1 MGYQLPIKLCELF
14 LQEVFKKGDITSLD
28 EETILTIN
36 KFFENDLNVSE
47 TSRQLFVHRNTLVY
61 RLEKMEGFS
70 FAESIG
76 RTIELNVVDG
86 VILPN
91 LMMSG
96 EKESCGFLDQEGRCS
111 IHPYRPG
118 ICRLFPLGRFY
129 EEGSFRYFLQKDEC
143 PKARTKIKLSKWL
156 DTPELSRYEEFVL
169 HWHYLVKDLEE
180 KVSGGDVEESK
191 KWNMSLLKLFYF
203 SPYDS
208 SQDFFAQYE
217 NRCQL
222 FQENPVQAC

>member
-1 MGYQLPIKLCELF
+1 MGDTIVLDPYDVHRIVTHMPISLEELF
-14 LQEVFKKGDITSLD
+14 DRH
-28 EETILTIN
+28 
-36 KFFENDLNVSE
+36 FELG
-47 TSRQLFVHRNTLVY
+47 
-61 RLEKMEGFS
+61 M
-70 FAESIG
+70 
-76 RTIELNVVDG
+76 VDG
-86 VILPN
+86 VILPHLKMGAATN
-91 LMMSG
+91 A
-96 EKESCGFLDQEGRCS
+96 CTFLNDKGRCS
-111 IHPYRPG
+111 IHSIRPG

-180 KVSGGDVEESK
+180 KVSGGGVEESK

>member
-1 MGYQLPIKLCELF
+1 MKRYVSLEEISDGRLYTAKDMVRADCHGCEGCSACCHGMGESI
-14 LQEVFKKGDITSLD
+14 ILD
-28 EETILTIN
+28 PY
-36 KFFENDLNVSE
+36 D
-47 TSRQLFVHRNTLVY
+47 VY

-180 KVSGGDVEESK
+180 KVSGGGVEESK
-191 KWNMSLLKLFYF
+191 KWNMLLLKLFYF

>member
-1 MGYQLPIKLCELF
+1 MKRYVSLEEISDGRLYTAKDMVRADCHGCEGCSACCHGMGESI
-14 LQEVFKKGDITSLD
+14 ILD
-28 EETILTIN
+28 PY
-36 KFFENDLNVSE
+36 D
-47 TSRQLFVHRNTLVY
+47 VY

-191 KWNMSLLKLFYF
+191 KWNMSLLKLFYC

>member
-1 MGYQLPIKLCELF
+1 MKRYVSLEEISDGRLYTAKDMVRADCHGCEGCSACCHGMGESVI
-14 LQEVFKKGDITSLD
+14 LD
-28 EETILTIN
+28 PY
-36 KFFENDLNVSE
+36 D
-47 TSRQLFVHRNTLVY
+47 VY

-91 LMMSG
+91 LMMAG
-96 EKESCGFLDQEGRCS
+96 EKESCGFLDREGRCS

-180 KVSGGDVEESK
+180 KLSVAV
-191 KWNMSLLKLFYF
+191 
-203 SPYDS
+203 
-208 SQDFFAQYE
+208 
-217 NRCQL
+217 
-222 FQENPVQAC
+222 

>member
-1 MGYQLPIKLCELF
+1 MKRYVSLEEISDGRLYTAKDMVRADCHGCEGCSACCHGMGESI
-14 LQEVFKKGDITSLD
+14 ILD
-28 EETILTIN
+28 PY
-36 KFFENDLNVSE
+36 D
-47 TSRQLFVHRNTLVY
+47 VY
-61 RLEKMEGFS
+61 RLEKMEGCS

>member
-1 MGYQLPIKLCELF
+1 MKRYVSLEEISDGRLYTAKDMVRADCHGCEGCSACCHGMGESI
-14 LQEVFKKGDITSLD
+14 ILD
-28 EETILTIN
+28 PY
-36 KFFENDLNVSE
+36 D
-47 TSRQLFVHRNTLVY
+47 VY

-208 SQDFFAQYE
+208 SQAFFAQYE

>member
-1 MGYQLPIKLCELF
+1 MKRYVSLEEISDGRLYTAKDMVRADCHGCEGCSACCHSMGESVI
-14 LQEVFKKGDITSLD
+14 LD
-28 EETILTIN
+28 PY
-36 KFFENDLNVSE
+36 D
-47 TSRQLFVHRNTLVY
+47 VY

-91 LMMSG
+91 LVMAG

-180 KVSGGDVEESK
+180 KVSGGDVEDSK

>member
-1 MGYQLPIKLCELF
+1 MKRYVSLEEISDGRLYTAKDMVRADCHGCEGCSACCHGMGESI
-14 LQEVFKKGDITSLD
+14 ILD
-28 EETILTIN
+28 PY
-36 KFFENDLNVSE
+36 D
-47 TSRQLFVHRNTLVY
+47 VY

-70 FAESIG
+70 YTKNIG

>member
-1 MGYQLPIKLCELF
+1 MKRYVSLEEISDGRLYTAKDMVRADCHGCEGCSACCHGMGESI
-14 LQEVFKKGDITSLD
+14 ILD
-28 EETILTIN
+28 PY
-36 KFFENDLNVSE
+36 D
-47 TSRQLFVHRNTLVY
+47 VY

-180 KVSGGDVEESK
+180 KVSGGDVEDSK

>member
-1 MGYQLPIKLCELF
+1 MKRYVSLEEISDGRLYTAKDMVRADCHGCEGCSACCHGMGESI
-14 LQEVFKKGDITSLD
+14 ILD
-28 EETILTIN
+28 PY
-36 KFFENDLNVSE
+36 D
-47 TSRQLFVHRNTLVY
+47 VY
-61 RLEKMEGFS
+61 RLGKMEGFS

-180 KVSGGDVEESK
+180 KVSGGGVEESK

>member
-1 MGYQLPIKLCELF
+1 MKRYVSLEEISDGRLYTAKDMVRADCHGCEGCSACCHGMGESI
-14 LQEVFKKGDITSLD
+14 ILD
-28 EETILTIN
+28 PY
-36 KFFENDLNVSE
+36 D
-47 TSRQLFVHRNTLVY
+47 VY

-208 SQDFFAQYE
+208 SRDFFAQYE

>member
-1 MGYQLPIKLCELF
+1 MKRYVSLEEISDGRLYTAKDMERADCHGCEGCSACCHGMGESI
-14 LQEVFKKGDITSLD
+14 ILD
-28 EETILTIN
+28 PY
-36 KFFENDLNVSE
+36 D
-47 TSRQLFVHRNTLVY
+47 VY

-180 KVSGGDVEESK
+180 KVSGGDVEDSK

>member
-1 MGYQLPIKLCELF
+1 MKRYVSLEEISDGRLYTAKDMVRADCHGCEGCSACCHGMGESVI
-14 LQEVFKKGDITSLD
+14 LD
-28 EETILTIN
+28 PY
-36 KFFENDLNVSE
+36 D
-47 TSRQLFVHRNTLVY
+47 VY

>member
-1 MGYQLPIKLCELF
+1 MKRYVSLEEISDGRLYTAKDMVRADCHGCEGCSACCHGMGEPVI
-14 LQEVFKKGDITSLD
+14 LD
-28 EETILTIN
+28 PY
-36 KFFENDLNVSE
+36 D
-47 TSRQLFVHRNTLVY
+47 VY

-91 LMMSG
+91 LMMAG
-96 EKESCGFLDQEGRCS
+96 EKESCGFLDREGRCS

>member
-1 MGYQLPIKLCELF
+1 MKRYVSLEEISDGRLYTAKDMVRADCHGCEGCSACCHGMGESI
-14 LQEVFKKGDITSLD
+14 ILD
-28 EETILTIN
+28 PY
-36 KFFENDLNVSE
+36 D
-47 TSRQLFVHRNTLVY
+47 VY

-222 FQENPVQAC
+222 FQENPLQAC

>member
-1 MGYQLPIKLCELF
+1 MKRYVSLEEISDGRLYTAKDMVRADCHGCEGCSACCHGMGESI
-14 LQEVFKKGDITSLD
+14 ILD
-28 EETILTIN
+28 PY
-36 KFFENDLNVSE
+36 D
-47 TSRQLFVHRNTLVY
+47 VY

-111 IHPYRPG
+111 IHPYRRG

>member
-1 MGYQLPIKLCELF
+1 MKRYVSLEEISDGRLYTAKDMVRADCHGCEGCSACCHGMGESVI
-14 LQEVFKKGDITSLD
+14 LD
-28 EETILTIN
+28 PY
-36 KFFENDLNVSE
+36 D
-47 TSRQLFVHRNTLVY
+47 VY

-91 LMMSG
+91 LMMAG
-96 EKESCGFLDQEGRCS
+96 EKESCGFLNQEGRCS

-180 KVSGGDVEESK
+180 KFSDRDLEESK
-191 KWNMSLLKLFYF
+191 DRNMSLLKIFYF
-203 SPYDS
+203 QPYQPFEDFY
-208 SQDFFAQYE
+208 SQYQ
-217 NRCQL
+217 NRCNL
-222 FQENPVQAC
+222 FREC

>member
-1 MGYQLPIKLCELF
+1 MKRYVSLEEISDGRLYTAKDMVRADCHGCEGCSACCHGMGESI
-14 LQEVFKKGDITSLD
+14 ILD
-28 EETILTIN
+28 PY
-36 KFFENDLNVSE
+36 D
-47 TSRQLFVHRNTLVY
+47 VY

-191 KWNMSLLKLFYF
+191 KWNMSLLKLFYL

>member
-1 MGYQLPIKLCELF
+1 MKRYVSLEEISDGRLYTAKDMVRADCHGCEGCSACCHGMGESI
-14 LQEVFKKGDITSLD
+14 ILD
-28 EETILTIN
+28 PY
-36 KFFENDLNVSE
+36 D
-47 TSRQLFVHRNTLVY
+47 VY

-91 LMMSG
+91 LMMAG
-96 EKESCGFLDQEGRCS
+96 EKESCGFLDREGRCS